1 MLIQD
6 HKSSP
11 MPAQEAESLAL
22 QSSAAPYFF
31 SYPGPKTLAI
41 KIHQAAI
48 KEDTSRKHTSRD
60 PSLERI
66 IFNHLFVP
74 RNQ

>member
-1 MLIQD
+1 MALSAVLSTQPA
-6 HKSSP
+6 SP
-11 MPAQEAESLAL
+11 SDLCRTGDTNNL
-22 QSSAAPYFF
+22 DTFNL
-31 SYPGPKTLAI
+31 TI